1 MSKTTSPKAFK
12 TLLSGNR
19 ILAELARQARKS
31 PSAQEQ
37 DPRDCLPPALRERVT
52 LIRDQHRWLALVET
66 SATAQLLRFHL
77 PRLQQALPGEQV
89 KIVVGGK
96 RQPHSSGHSGQ
107 QDAASKQSNYRA
119 NGPTLSKES
128 AGYIKA
134 LADDMDDDALKAS
147 LLRLASRG
155 EQEQE

>member
-12 TLLSGNR
+12 ALLSGNR
-19 ILAELARQARKS
+19 ILAELAKQARKS
-31 PSAQEQ
+31 PSAEEQ

-52 LIRDQHRWLALVET
+52 LVRDQHRWLALVET

-96 RQPHSSGHSGQ
+96 RQPLAKSTGSQPPGE
-107 QDAASKQSNYRA
+107 QSNYQA
-119 NGPTLSKES
+119 KGPTLSKES
-128 AGYIKA
+128 AGYIQA
-134 LADDMDDDALKAS
+134 LAEDMDDDALKAS
-147 LLRLASRG
+147 LLRLASRW
-155 EQEQE
+155 ESE

>member
-12 TLLSGNR
+12 ALLSGNR
-19 ILAELARQARKS
+19 ILAELAKQARKS
-31 PSAQEQ
+31 PSATEQ

-52 LIRDQHRWLALVET
+52 LVRDQHRWLALVET

-96 RQPHSSGHSGQ
+96 RQPLSAGAAGQ
-107 QDAASKQSNYRA
+107 HTSANSQSNYRA

-128 AGYIKA
+128 AGHIQA
-134 LADDMDDDALKAS
+134 LADDIDDDALKAS
-147 LLRLASRG
+147 LLRLASRW
-155 EQEQE
+155 ESD

>member
-12 TLLSGNR
+12 ALLSGNR
-19 ILAELARQARKS
+19 ILAELAKQARKS
-31 PSAQEQ
+31 PAAEEQ

-96 RQPHSSGHSGQ
+96 RKPLSAGQ
-107 QDAASKQSNYRA
+107 ATPNNQSNYQA
-119 NGPTLSKES
+119 KGPTLSKES
-128 AGYIKA
+128 AGYIQA
-134 LADDMDDDALKAS
+134 LADDIEDDALKAS
-147 LLRLASRG
+147 LLRLASRW
-155 EQEQE
+155 ESE